1 MKIRG
6 GGGQTGKQ
14 IARRRKTRKV
24 GRAKPSN
31 WELKDKIHLC
41 GAID

>member
-1 MKIRG
+1 MKIHG

-14 IARRRKTRKV
+14 ISRRKTRKA
-24 GRAKPSN
+24 GRAKPSK
-31 WELKDKIHLC
+31 WELKDKLHLC